1 MTKLNIFL
9 RFAVITFC
17 IYIVVV
23 LFNLQIQLKEK
34 RAQLD
39 RINAQIAAEEEIK
52 TENQRFINSENK
64 DEYIERMA
72 RDKLGF
78 ARPDERVFYNI
89 GG

>member
-34 RAQLD
+34 HAQLD

-52 TENQRFINSENK
+52 TENQRFINSEDK

>member
-1 MTKLNIFL
+1 MFL

-34 RAQLD
+34 RLELE
-39 RINAQIAAEEEIK
+39 RLNAQIAVEEEIK
-52 TENQRFINSENK
+52 TENQRFINSEDK
-64 DEYIERMA
+64 EEYIERMA

>member
-1 MTKLNIFL
+1 MSKLNVFL

-23 LFNLQIQLKEK
+23 LFNLQVQLKEK
-34 RAQLD
+34 REELD
-39 RINAQIAAEEEIK
+39 RLNAQIAVEEEIK
-52 TENQRFINSENK
+52 TENQRFINSEDK
-64 DEYIERMA
+64 EEYIERMA

>member
-1 MTKLNIFL
+1 MSKLNVFL

-23 LFNLQIQLKEK
+23 LFNLQIQLREK
-34 RAQLD
+34 REEL
-39 RINAQIAAEEEIK
+39 NALNNKIAAEEQVK
-52 TENQRFINSENK
+52 MENQRFIN
-64 DEYIERMA
+64 DEDQEALIEQYA
-72 RDKLGF
+72 REKLNF

>member
-23 LFNLQIQLKEK
+23 LFNLQIQLSDK
-34 RAQLD
+34 REELQTL
-39 RINAQIAAEEEIK
+39 NNQIAAEEQTK
-52 TENQRFINSENK
+52 MENQRFID
-64 DEYIERMA
+64 DEDQEELIEQYA
-72 RDKLGF
+72 REKLGF
-78 ARPDERVFYNI
+78 ARPDEKVFYNI